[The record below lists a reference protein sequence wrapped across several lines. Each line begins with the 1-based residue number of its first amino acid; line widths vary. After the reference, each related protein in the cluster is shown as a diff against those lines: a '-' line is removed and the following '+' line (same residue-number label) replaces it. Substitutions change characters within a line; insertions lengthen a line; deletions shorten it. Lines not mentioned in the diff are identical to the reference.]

1 MEAAPRSD
9 AKLVKDTYYRGMKG
23 NYGHKKV
30 GDEILINNYTSIS
43 KKKQIGINFMNKNT
57 KCCLYAFHLPKGMP
71 YINMI
76 NTTKYKHESEI
87 LLPRDI
93 KFVLAKIVK
102 ESFGSVYHI
111 NVMPSRENQ
120 FTIDTG
126 CRMFDLVSI
135 KEIKEIKKS
144 KTTKKKLKTTSKKNI
159 IPVKKDDV
167 VGELIQMIPDNV
179 NENLN
184 IGPYKSKNCNKEY
197 ICPIDKICNPATGR
211 CVSIKGAL
219 GKKLYQENSSK
230 FEIDNLTAALNGM
243 TKKKQNQIKKKTL
256 KKNIPNTK
264 DNNTTTKKCS
274 QGFKCPVD
282 KVCNPKSGRC
292 ILKTGALGKKI
303 LSEQ

>member
-144 KTTKKKLKTTSKKNI
+144 KTTKKK
-159 IPVKKDDV
+159 
-167 VGELIQMIPDNV
+167 
-179 NENLN
+179 
-184 IGPYKSKNCNKEY
+184 
-197 ICPIDKICNPATGR
+197 
-211 CVSIKGAL
+211 
-219 GKKLYQENSSK
+219 
-230 FEIDNLTAALNGM
+230 
-243 TKKKQNQIKKKTL
+243 
-256 KKNIPNTK
+256 
-264 DNNTTTKKCS
+264 
-274 QGFKCPVD
+274 
-282 KVCNPKSGRC
+282 
-292 ILKTGALGKKI
+292 
-303 LSEQ
+303 